1 MKRRIRVYAELNE
14 FKKERSA
21 RGQETPVV
29 LETKQTGSYIPS
41 LEEGGVLETDP
52 SPQGLYEK
60 GQKYT
65 LHHRGIVH
73 VLPSLREGG
82 VLETH
87 PVPPVLWAT
96 GFEVEAVSK

>member
-1 MKRRIRVYAELNE
+1 MRKD
-14 FKKERSA
+14 KEVHSPQL
-21 RGQETPVV
+21 GH
-29 LETKQTGSYIPS
+29 GSYVPS

-87 PVPPVLWAT
+87 PVPLVLWAT